1 MDLRHKDEIYDPRLA
16 NHVDKDKVNCLND
29 YVDKDLVRIIAIR
42 DCCKQKRVQVWFWV
56 S

>member
-16 NHVDKDKVNCLND
+16 NHVDKDKVNFLND
-29 YVDKDLVRIIAIR
+29 HVYKDLVSIITIR
-42 DCCKQKRVQVWFWV
+42 DFCKKRVQVWFSV